1 MPDKLPTLITS
12 KLAAGAPPQ
21 SPALPDESAQKDS
34 TRAAISRTM
43 RVGLWTLGI
52 GFGGFLLWA
61 AFAPLDEGVP
71 ANAMVSIDTK
81 RKPVQ
86 HQTGGIVKEV
96 LVKEGS
102 IVAAGQTLLR
112 LDDAATQANLGAVRE
127 QFFGLRAVQGR
138 LLAEQA
144 GRSAIEFDP
153 ELLAAANSDPLIA
166 RHVQNQQQLFLT
178 RRAALAADL
187 QAVEEGIQGNEGMLA
202 AYKGMSNLAA
212 LL

>member
-1 MPDKLPTLITS
+1 MPDKLTTLITS

-102 IVAAGQTLLR
+102 IVAAGQTPPR
-112 LDDAATQANLGAVRE
+112 R
-127 QFFGLRAVQGR
+127 RPS
-138 LLAEQA
+138 
-144 GRSAIEFDP
+144 SAP
-153 ELLAAANSDPLIA
+153 CANSSLVCGPSRADSWPSRLVAAPSNSTLNCSRPRIP
-166 RHVQNQQQLFLT
+166 T
-178 RRAALAADL
+178 R
-187 QAVEEGIQGNEGMLA
+187 
-202 AYKGMSNLAA
+202 
-212 LL
+212 